1 METIEHTFEPVY
13 DADSKILILGTM
25 PSPKS
30 RETGFYY
37 GHPQNRFWKVLA
49 AVFDVPCPQ
58 TIEEKKAFCYT
69 HHIALWDTLRSCR
82 IEGASDA
89 SIQDPV
95 GNDIGALVAKTKIE
109 KVFVTGRK
117 AEAFY
122 EAYCGCDL
130 PCVYLPSPS
139 PANRQIS
146 FENLKKAYECVK
158 D

>member
-69 HHIALWDTLRSCR
+69 HHIALWDTLRSFLIVC
-82 IEGASDA
+82 ALDA
-89 SIQDPV
+89 CINDPV
-95 GNDIGALVAKTKIE
+95 VIDLVALVAKKKI
-109 KVFVTGRK
+109 
-117 AEAFY
+117 
-122 EAYCGCDL
+122 
-130 PCVYLPSPS
+130 
-139 PANRQIS
+139 
-146 FENLKKAYECVK
+146 
-158 D
+158 